1 MSATADSVGALW
13 IFSGMK
19 ELYRLFLKKYQM
31 CSPVDNGGGLCRC
44 AGKCEDWYGPL
55 LKRHQVGALLDSVEA
70 LWVCWWR

>member
-31 CSPVDNGGGLCRC
+31 CSPVDNEGGFVGVLVNVRI
-44 AGKCEDWYGPL
+44 GMGP
-55 LKRHQVGALLDSVEA
+55 S
-70 LWVCWWR
+70 